1 MGALLRALLI
11 QKMATSLNWT
21 DLSRTGY
28 EALTQGNFDRAE
40 QLFRRA
46 IDHLGFEQEDLR
58 LAYSFLVLGRCLS
71 QKGDW
76 TGAEPMY
83 KKALEI
89 YEKVHG
95 AVHEDVAFSLAGQ
108 AKCKLQ
114 SNQFEPAANLYRRAL
129 TIYEKLK
136 GPEHEDVANML
147 DNLGQAYMAQR
158 EYEKAI
164 TNYDRAAKI
173 FSKVRSPF
181 DEKVADILFS
191 LGRCHDELNE
201 DKQAAQ
207 IFHRA
212 LEIYEQQSEPDRE
225 QLANCQ
231 YNLARCYQ
239 GLREFLKAEPLYR
252 KSLDYFLKSKDKQLE
267 RSAAYCTFA
276 LATCYMVSGDYRA
289 EEHLKKAKALYEKI
303 FGPNHLQTAYLL
315 EAYSRLLG
323 NTCRAHE
330 AKKLEEKAKE
340 IRDKFA

>member
-1 MGALLRALLI
+1 
-11 QKMATSLNWT
+11 MASSLNWT

-58 LAYSFLVLGRCLS
+58 LAYSLLVLGRCLS

-76 TGAEPMY
+76 HGAEPMY
-83 KKALEI
+83 HRARLI

-95 AVHEDVAFSLAGQ
+95 PFNEDVAFSLAGQ

-114 SNQFEPAANLYRRAL
+114 SCQYESAAGLYSQAV

-136 GPEHEDVANML
+136 NPEHEDVGNMVDHL
-147 DNLGQAYMAQR
+147 AQCYMALR

-164 TNYDRAAKI
+164 ENYERALEI
-173 FSKVRSPF
+173 YSKVRGPY
-181 DEKVADILFS
+181 DQKVGDTLFS
-191 LGRCHDELNE
+191 LGRCYDELNE
-201 DKQAAQ
+201 DRQASK

-212 LEIYEQQSEPDRE
+212 LEIYEQQAEPDRE

-239 GLREFLKAEPLYR
+239 GLREFLKAEPLYKR
-252 KSLDYFLKSKDKQLE
+252 SLSYFLDSKDRSME

-276 LATCYMVSGDYRA
+276 LSTCYMVSGDYRA
-289 EEHLKKAKALYEKI
+289 EEYLKRAKGLYEKI
-303 FGPNHLQTAYLL
+303 FGPYHLQTAYLL
-315 EAYSRLLG
+315 DAYSRFLG
-323 NTCRAHE
+323 NTCRAQE
-330 AKKLEEKAKE
+330 AKKLEERARE
-340 IRDKFA
+340 IRERFN

>member
-1 MGALLRALLI
+1 
-11 QKMATSLNWT
+11 MATNLNWT

-28 EALTQGNFDRAE
+28 EALTQGNFEKAE
-40 QLFRRA
+40 LLFRRA
-46 IDHLGFEQEDLR
+46 IENCGFEQEDLR

-76 TGAEPMY
+76 TGADPMY
-83 KKALEI
+83 QKALHI

-95 AVHEDVAFSLAGQ
+95 PVHEDVGFSLAGQ

-114 SNQFEPAANLYRRAL
+114 CGHYEAAGNLYRRAI
-129 TIYEKLK
+129 TIYEQVK
-136 GPEHEDVANML
+136 GPEHEDTANML
-147 DNLGQAYMAQR
+147 DNLGQCYMAQR

-164 TNYDRAAKI
+164 ENYDRAVKI
-173 FSKVRSPF
+173 FSKVRGPY
-181 DEKVADILFS
+181 DEKVADALFS

-201 DKQAAQ
+201 DRLAAPL
-207 IFHRA
+207 FHRA
-212 LEIYEQQSEPDRE
+212 LEIYEQQTQPDRE

-239 GLREFLKAEPLYR
+239 GLREFLKAEPLY
-252 KSLDYFLKSKDKQLE
+252 KSALDFFLKSKDRSLE

-289 EEHLKKAKALYEKI
+289 EEFLKRAKLLYEKL

-315 EAYSRLLG
+315 DAYSRLLG
-323 NTCRAHE
+323 NTCRASE
-330 AKKLEEKAKE
+330 AKRLEERARE
-340 IRDKFA
+340 IREKFN

>member
-1 MGALLRALLI
+1 
-11 QKMATSLNWT
+11 MATNLNWT

-28 EALTQGNFDRAE
+28 EALTQGNFDKAE
-40 QLFRRA
+40 RLFRSA
-46 IDHLGFEQEDLR
+46 IDSCEFEQEDLR

-76 TGAEPMY
+76 GGAEPMY
-83 KKALEI
+83 KRALEI

-95 AVHEDVAFSLAGQ
+95 PVHEDVAFSLAGQ

-114 SNQFEPAANLYRRAL
+114 CGHYESAGILYKRAL
-129 TIYEKLK
+129 AIYERVK
-136 GPEHEDVANML
+136 GDEHEETANVL
-147 DNLGQAYMAQR
+147 DSLAQCYMAQR

-164 TNYDRAAKI
+164 EYYNRAAKI
-173 FSKVRSPF
+173 FSRSRSPI
-181 DEKVADILFS
+181 DEKVADVLFS

-201 DKQAAQ
+201 DKQAAPL
-207 IFHRA
+207 FHRA
-212 LEIYEQQSEPDRE
+212 LEIYEQQAQPDRE

-239 GLREFLKAEPLYR
+239 GLRDFLKAEPLYL
-252 KSLDYFLKSKDKQLE
+252 KSLDYFTKTKEKGIE

-289 EEHLKKAKALYEKI
+289 EEFLKKARALYEKT

-315 EAYSRLLG
+315 DAYSRFLG
-323 NTCRAHE
+323 NTCRSAE
-330 AKKLEEKAKE
+330 AKRLEERARE
-340 IRDKFA
+340 IRERLS